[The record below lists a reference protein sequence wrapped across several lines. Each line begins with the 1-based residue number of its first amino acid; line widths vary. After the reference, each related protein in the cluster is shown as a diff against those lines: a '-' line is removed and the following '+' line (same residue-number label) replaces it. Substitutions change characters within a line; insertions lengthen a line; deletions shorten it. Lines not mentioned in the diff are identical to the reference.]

1 MGRQAATTP
10 ELQHEIEQ
18 FLFAEAA
25 LLDARQFEDWY
36 ALLADDLRYYMPAQS
51 NLSRPQGDIDELH
64 QAAFFDDDKE
74 YMGVRIKRL
83 HTGRAWA
90 EEPSSRTR
98 HLVSNVRVRPLA
110 ADNEFEANSIFYIY
124 RSRLERQ
131 LDQFVGQ
138 RVDVLRRVDN
148 AYGWQIANRTIY
160 LDQATLLSGNLSI
173 FF

>member
-1 MGRQAATTP
+1 MICAITCPRNQT
-10 ELQHEIEQ
+10 LVDHK
-18 FLFAEAA
+18 
-25 LLDARQFEDWY
+25 
-36 ALLADDLRYYMPAQS
+36 
-51 NLSRPQGDIDELH
+51 GDIDELH

-131 LDQFVGQ
+131 LDSICRP

-148 AYGWQIANRTIY
+148 AYGWQIATVR
-160 LDQATLLSGNLSI
+160 SI
-173 FF
+173 SISHTVIG